1 MGMDMSLRSSGLA
14 VIDSAGSVLKT
25 VEYRVI
31 KNPPGR
37 PVAECLLHV
46 FRGVMD
52 VLERCHPSAAALEG
66 IFFCKNFKTA
76 LALGQARGAAIVAC
90 ATAGTPI
97 FEYPPRRVKQAVVGY
112 GAAGKDQVRRMVM
125 KILQLEDEPHSDAAD
140 ALAIAICH
148 AHAARLFN
156 LLDAKRGCK

>member
-14 VIDSAGSVLKT
+14 VIESAGSMLKT

-37 PVAECLLHV
+37 PVSECLLHI
-46 FRGVMD
+46 FRGVAEA
-52 VLERCHPSAAALEG
+52 LERYRPHEAAIEG

-76 LALGQARGAAIVAC
+76 TALGQARGAAIAAC
-90 ATAGTPI
+90 ATACVPI
-97 FEYPPRRVKQAVVGY
+97 YEYPPRRVKQAVVGF
-112 GAAGKDQVRRMVM
+112 GGAGKDQVRQMVM
-125 KILQLEDEPHSDAAD
+125 RILQLKDEPHSDAAD

-148 AHAARLFN
+148 AHAARHAKIMN
-156 LLDAKRGCK
+156 LKRL